1 MPWRPNRDQELVHPD
16 PNQTPKGVLE
26 YSKATSELS

>member
-1 MPWRPNRDQELVHPD
+1 MPWGQGRDQELVHPD

-26 YSKATSELS
+26 DSPDT